1 MLSPNHRTFT
11 HRCPR
16 LHAKVQS
23 QAASNA
29 LRVAVL
35 TVVASLT
42 TVGALADKAL
52 AEGLEQPERIQGAD
66 STASGVSDGSGV
78 DADAGAHRA
87 QAQALLQQAGR
98 VVEEI
103 DVVRGV
109 GALREIPSEV
119 QDRTV
124 LGQRIRELIL
134 REYPVEEIEADQRA
148 MIVAGVLQPG
158 DNLFDMTLG
167 MLQANIAGYYDHDT
181 GIFFILDDTPPDAQ
195 QMVMSHELFHAIQD
209 QVWGIEQVRGP
220 EDSLTDVVLART
232 AVLEGDAVAVML
244 LHAVGPGVALDEIPM
259 VETLLGQTSTQPAGG
274 FQVPD
279 MMWQQLTYPYSA
291 GFSFIVAVYRAGGWE
306 AVNAAYL
313 DPPDSTEQILHP
325 EKYLQRDDP
334 VWVEF
339 SLDSMVQLERYEDDI
354 LGEFSSRAWLQQ
366 ILTGRVTGTSIE
378 RACAGWDGDRMRFY
392 RDAQNDTHDV
402 LVWAVTFDSAAEA
415 SAMRRVLPRIAE
427 PLLGVEQYAGVIDG
441 EPFEWTST
449 PTGSLR
455 VEQRD
460 ATVLLVLEKSEGR
473 SEESRRRYLQE
484 LSDAVWGSLSLSA
497 YPETITERQEP

>member
-1 MLSPNHRTFT
+1 MLSPHHHSTSR
-11 HRCPR
+11 RRAR
-16 LHAKVQS
+16 LPLKGDS
-23 QAASNA
+23 LTASRA
-29 LRVAVL
+29 QRVAVL
-35 TVVASLT
+35 TVAASLMAAG
-42 TVGALADKAL
+42 VLVDKAR
-52 AEGLEQPERIQGAD
+52 AEGSEQSEPVQGAD
-66 STASGVSDGSGV
+66 SPTNGVSEGSGV

-87 QAQALLQQAGR
+87 QAQALLQQADR
-98 VVEEI
+98 VVQEI
-103 DVVRGV
+103 DVVRGI
-109 GALREIPSEV
+109 GAQREIPSEV
-119 QDRTV
+119 QNRTV
-124 LGQRIRELIL
+124 LGERIREMIL

-158 DNLFDMTLG
+158 DNLFEMTLG
-167 MLQANIAGYYDHDT
+167 MLQQNIAGYYDHET
-181 GIFFILDDTPPDAQ
+181 AVFFILDDTPPDAQ
-195 QMVMSHELFHAIQD
+195 EMVMSHELFHAIQD

-220 EDSLTDVVLART
+220 EDSLTDVTLART

-259 VETLLGQTSTQPAGG
+259 VETLLEQTSTQPAGG

-279 MMWQQLTYPYSA
+279 MMWQQLAYPYSA
-291 GFSFIVAVYRAGGWE
+291 GFSFILAVFRDGGWE

-325 EKYLQRDDP
+325 DKYLQRDDP

-339 SLDSMVQLERYEDDI
+339 SLDSLSYLERYEDDI

-366 ILTGRVTGTSIE
+366 ILGGRVTGTSIE

-392 RDAQNDTHDV
+392 RDVRNDSHDV
-402 LVWAVTFDSAAEA
+402 LVWAVTFDSEAEA
-415 SAMRRVLPRIAE
+415 SAMRRVLPRVAE
-427 PLLGVEQYAGVIDG
+427 PLLGVDQYAGVIDG
-441 EPFEWTST
+441 EPFEWVST

-455 VEQRD
+455 VDQRE
-460 ATVLLVLEKSEGR
+460 ATVVLVLEKSEDR